1 MVSVLIGS
9 LVLGIVSGLRAFLAP
24 AALYLARG
32 GVAGYVLGVAAAA
45 ELVGDMLPKT
55 PSRTVPLQLLARV
68 VSGGFVGGMLCA
80 FLAGPMVAG
89 AALGVVGAL
98 VGTYG
103 GAAVRRV
110 LIDRIGPIPAAL
122 AEDVVAIALALL
134 VVVTLAPV
142 HVP

>member
-32 GVAGYVLGVAAAA
+32 GVAGYVLGVVAAA

-68 VSGGFVGGMLCA
+68 VSGGFVGWMLCA
-80 FLAGPMVAG
+80 FLAGPTVAG

-103 GAAVRRV
+103 GAAVRGV

-122 AEDVVAIALALL
+122 TEDVVAIALALL
-134 VVVTLAPV
+134 VVMKLAPV
-142 HVP
+142 HVS